1 MSKSFAMQLNPATP
15 ALGASATSL
24 AFGNVSVGAAVTKS
38 VTRTSS
44 STAPVTVSAD
54 SISGAESSATG
65 GSLPAAPN
73 PGQAA
78 LLTVQSSPTA
88 SSVTGN
94 APAETAESQ
103 AAKIR
108 TTFHVRYINGSNV
121 YIDGGRDA
129 ALNAGMQMVVKQDPT
144 KPADDPSNA
153 SLEPGVVAKLTVV
166 AVASTSAVCEVNAK
180 GRELVVGDEVTL
192 TNADVENIVQRDT
205 VGDTRKYPIV
215 ISFSEGDPLD
225 EEVRNAIPRPP
236 LPEVNQLR
244 GRIGFDMSTIQQLEQ
259 GGASSKEY
267 GMVVR
272 VDFTRMFGSH
282 WNLNGYW
289 RGERQTGS
297 SSTAT
302 LQDLLN
308 RTYLISLTYVNPESR
323 WTAGIG
329 RLYLPWASSLDI
341 LDGIYLARKVT
352 SSTLFGVFAGST
364 PDPTAWN
371 YDPQRR
377 IGGALFNAHGGDFD
391 RFRFS
396 TTFGA
401 GIQLYHW
408 TTNRP
413 FAFTQNEFSYKRYIN
428 IFEAMQVDRPTP
440 NPGSAPVGTGIGE
453 SLVSMRV
460 QIHPRVSLDVSDTY
474 FRDVPTYVPALVGTG
489 LLNQYL
495 YQGVNGG
502 ARIVFPLHLTG
513 YFSLGQSSN
522 SSDTKSSLNELFG
535 LILANIW
542 KTGLEANV
550 QYSKFNSSFASG
562 SYRNI
567 SLIRNMGE
575 RIRLN
580 LQVGKYAYS
589 STLAATNNSYFAN
602 VLCDTNLGA
611 RFFVE
616 GNFTTQRGGTT
627 NYNQWTTVL
636 GYRFDNRS
644 RSRREVHGNLP

>member
-1 MSKSFAMQLNPATP
+1 M
-15 ALGASATSL
+15 
-24 AFGNVSVGAAVTKS
+24 
-38 VTRTSS
+38 
-44 STAPVTVSAD
+44 VTV
-54 SISGAESSATG
+54 
-65 GSLPAAPN
+65 
-73 PGQAA
+73 QA
-78 LLTVQSSPTA
+78 SPTTA

-94 APAETAESQ
+94 APPDAAESR
-103 AAKIR
+103 AANIQ

-129 ALNAGMQMVVKQDPT
+129 ALTGGTQMVLKQDPT
-144 KPADDPSNA
+144 KPANDPSNA
-153 SLEPGVVAKLTVV
+153 SLEPGVVARLTVV

-180 GRELVVGDEVTL
+180 ARDLVVGDQVTL
-192 TNADVENIVQRDT
+192 TDADVEKIVEKDT
-205 VGDTRKYPIV
+205 VGDTRKYPMV

-236 LPEVNQLR
+236 LPEINQMR
-244 GRIGFDMSTIQQLEQ
+244 GRIGLDMSTIQQLGQ

-267 GMVVR
+267 GAVVR
-272 VDFTRMFGSH
+272 LDFTRMFGTH

-289 RGERQTGS
+289 RGERQTGTG
-297 SSTAT
+297 STTT
-302 LQDLLN
+302 LQNLLN
-308 RTYLISLTYVNPESR
+308 RTYLISLSYLNPESR
-323 WTAGIG
+323 WTVGIG

-341 LDGIYLARKVT
+341 IDGAYLARKV
-352 SSTLFGVFAGST
+352 SSATVLGVFAGSS

-377 IGGALFNAHGGDFD
+377 IGGSFFNAHGGDFD

-401 GIQLYHW
+401 GVQLYHW
-408 TTNRP
+408 STNRP
-413 FAFTQNEFSYKRYIN
+413 FAFTQNEFSYKHYIN

-440 NPGSAPVGTGIGE
+440 NPGSPPVGTGIGE

-495 YQGVNGG
+495 YQGINGG

-513 YFSLGQSSN
+513 YFSLGQSSD
-522 SSDTKSSLNELFG
+522 SSDAKSSLNELFG

-542 KTGLEANV
+542 KTGLEADV
-550 QYSKFNSSFASG
+550 QYSKFNSSFATG

-567 SLIRNMGE
+567 SLIRNVGD
-575 RIRLN
+575 RLQLN
-580 LQVGKYAYS
+580 LQVGEYAYD
-589 STLAATNNSYFAN
+589 STLAATNNSYFVN
-602 VLCDTNLGA
+602 ILCETNLGA

-616 GNFTTQRGGTT
+616 GNFTTQRGGST
-627 NYNQWTTVL
+627 NYNQLTTVL